1 MTIVD
6 LEGHY
11 RCELGDF
18 YQIFAQKQRSWEFK
32 AKGLL
37 KESELAEA
45 LGILKKL
52 NGGQRP
58 DPR

>member
-1 MTIVD
+1 MTIVN

-18 YQIFAQKQRSWEFK
+18 YQIFAQNPRSWEFK
-32 AKGLL
+32 AKGIL
-37 KESELAEA
+37 KEEELAKA
-45 LGILKKL
+45 LETLKRL
-52 NGGQRP
+52 NAGQEP